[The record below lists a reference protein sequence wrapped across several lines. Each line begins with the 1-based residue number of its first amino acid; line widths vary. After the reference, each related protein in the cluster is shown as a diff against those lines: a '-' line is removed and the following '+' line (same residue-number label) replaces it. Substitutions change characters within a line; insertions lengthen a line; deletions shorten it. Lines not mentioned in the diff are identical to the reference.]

1 MPPFRQEL
9 AIALT
14 LPVALLFMYL
24 GFRLREPVW
33 GALTIGMGL
42 LMLKLHGMVSTYAD
56 AEVHRKKKEMLGP
69 NPSRIRRLVFF
80 LHLNVTTGW
89 HSQAAALK
97 VGGVM
102 ALVVGTVQ
110 VFEYL

>member
-1 MPPFRQEL
+1 MRPFRQEL

-24 GFRLREPVW
+24 GFRLHEPAW

-42 LMLKLHGMVSTYAD
+42 LMLKLHRMVSTCAGAD
-56 AEVHRKKKEMLGP
+56 VRRTKLLGV
-69 NPSRIRRLVFF
+69 NPSPVRRLMFL

-97 VGGVM
+97 VGGTM
-102 ALVVGTVQ
+102 ALAIGTVQ